1 MKIRATRGYIV
12 KLPFD
17 VFHISKEIEC
27 DVIPVQGMMFTDA
40 GLVNEEGIITS
51 VEIDKVTISPE
62 ENKYFIEL
70 KQDSQ
75 YFDRVILEQNLE
87 QWKPMDGN
95 IKKNYFKN
103 KMPSERRHYLN
114 V

>member
-1 MKIRATRGYIV
+1 MKIRATRGYIA

-75 YFDRVILEQNLE
+75 YFDRVILEQKFRAME
-87 QWKPMDGN
+87 ADGWE
-95 IKKNYFKN
+95 YQEELF
-103 KMPSERRHYLN
+103 
-114 V
+114 